1 MATLHVSFHINFW
14 STLTIQLG
22 HHNKMPA
29 WRLQDTTESFTD
41 SCGACASIWSRTP
54 RHGIAVLISFH
65 PKSKAS
71 WTWWFTGDRRW
82 RLHLSLSGN
91 AVPIV
96 WLPES
101 ATRSSGHPFQ
111 NRSYCRVVLGSFPIR
126 PPADFGLAFAS
137 NLFDWKCYN
146 CGDVAWALRSL
157 GAAIATV
164 CVCVCLAGPWAVC
177 AVPAL
182 LVLKSVGVENLESL
196 WALLWSRNHAGSRPK
211 VGSPQTLWPMCCMC
225 GFRPDLLLGLRI
237 WCQLLHLWETNTTIG
252 TTQTPPTARTTEHH
266 RDFTE
271 ARPWPKGGRPS
282 DERRCPR
289 ERLNESSGRRF
300 FGGTRILGND
310 IGERYWGS
318 LNRERTNE

>member
-164 CVCVCLAGPWAVC
+164 CVCLSGWAVGSLC
-177 AVPAL
+177 CTCSSCVEVSWCGKFGVTLSAPVKQKPCWISSKSWVAPNAVAN
-182 LVLKSVGVENLESL
+182 VLYVWLQARFAVGLANLMSVAASL
-196 WALLWSRNHAGSRPK
+196 RDQHHHWHHPNTPDSTDHGASPRLHRGPSLTQRWQAQWWA
-211 VGSPQTLWPMCCMC
+211 TLSS
-225 GFRPDLLLGLRI
+225 GTFERKFRPSFF
-237 WCQLLHLWETNTTIG
+237 WEAPGYWG
-252 TTQTPPTARTTEHH
+252 T
-266 RDFTE
+266 
-271 ARPWPKGGRPS
+271 
-282 DERRCPR
+282 
-289 ERLNESSGRRF
+289 
-300 FGGTRILGND
+300 ILGND
-310 IGERYWGS
+310 IGDR
-318 LNRERTNE
+318 

>member
-1 MATLHVSFHINFW
+1 
-14 STLTIQLG
+14 
-22 HHNKMPA
+22 MPA
-29 WRLQDTTESFTD
+29 WRLQDTTERFTD
-41 SCGACASIWSRTP
+41 SCGVCAAGREHPAMASPSWSLSTP
-54 RHGIAVLISFH
+54 N
-65 PKSKAS
+65 PKLL
-71 WTWWFTGDRRW
+71 GPGGRRW

-96 WLPES
+96 WLPET

-157 GAAIATV
+157 GAAIASVWV
-164 CVCVCLAGPWAVC
+164 CVCVCLSVWLGRGQFVLYLLFLCWSQLVWKIWSHFERSCEAETMLDLVQKLGRPAV
-177 AVPAL
+177 AH
-182 LVLKSVGVENLESL
+182 VLNLMSVAASL
-196 WALLWSRNHAGSRPK
+196 RDQHHHWHHRTTYTPK
-211 VGSPQTLWPMCCMC
+211 HHQ
-225 GFRPDLLLGLRI
+225 D
-237 WCQLLHLWETNTTIG
+237 
-252 TTQTPPTARTTEHH
+252 TTQTPPTARTMEHH

-300 FGGTRILGND
+300 SGGTRILGNVKQ
-310 IGERYWGS
+310 GENRISVILMGYWWDMI
-318 LNRERTNE
+318 

>member
-1 MATLHVSFHINFW
+1 
-14 STLTIQLG
+14 
-22 HHNKMPA
+22 MPA
-29 WRLQDTTESFTD
+29 WRLQDTTERFTD
-41 SCGACASIWSRTP
+41 SCGVCAAGREHPAMASPSWSLSTP
-54 RHGIAVLISFH
+54 N
-65 PKSKAS
+65 PKLL
-71 WTWWFTGDRRW
+71 GPGGRRW

-96 WLPES
+96 WLPET

-157 GAAIATV
+157 GAAIASVWV
-164 CVCVCLAGPWAVC
+164 CVCVSVCLAGPWAVC

-211 VGSPQTLWPMCCMC
+211 VGSPRCGPCAESDVSCCITERPTPPLAPPYNLYTKAPPRHHPNTPDSTDHGASPRLHRGPSLTQRWQAQWWATLSS
-225 GFRPDLLLGLRI
+225 GTFERKFRP
-237 WCQLLHLWETNTTIG
+237 
-252 TTQTPPTARTTEHH
+252 
-266 RDFTE
+266 
-271 ARPWPKGGRPS
+271 S
-282 DERRCPR
+282 
-289 ERLNESSGRRF
+289 F
-300 FGGTRILGND
+300 FGRHQD
-310 IGERYWGS
+310 IGER
-318 LNRERTNE
+318 